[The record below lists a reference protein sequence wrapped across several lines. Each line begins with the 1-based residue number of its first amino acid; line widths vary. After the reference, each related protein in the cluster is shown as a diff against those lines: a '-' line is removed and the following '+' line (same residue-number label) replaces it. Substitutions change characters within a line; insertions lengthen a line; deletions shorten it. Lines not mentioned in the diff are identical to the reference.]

1 MSALYTV
8 KYRTALFF
16 KLTYSH
22 MALASMDAGVHD
34 MGCK

>member
-8 KYRTALFF
+8 KYRIALFF
-16 KLTYSH
+16 KLTYPH